1 MAQETYLVAYDGEQR
16 GAAEYAAAHAR
27 KTGAKLYVLHVLEWS
42 PYSFLTP
49 EELAERHKRRRE
61 EMARAETAVIA
72 PILRTLRADG
82 VEVEAEIRYGK
93 VADLVLTIAREQKA
107 AMIFVGRSNTASVS
121 ERVFGSV
128 PMALAQAAPVPTVVV
143 P

>member
-16 GAAEYAAAHAR
+16 RAVEYAAAHA
-27 KTGAKLYVLHVLEWS
+27 KQTGARLHLLYVLVWS

-72 PILRTLRADG
+72 PIVEALRADG

-93 VADLVLTIAREQKA
+93 VARLILTAAREQQA
-107 AMIFVGRSNTASVS
+107 TMIFVGRSKTTSVS
-121 ERVFGSV
+121 ERVLGSV